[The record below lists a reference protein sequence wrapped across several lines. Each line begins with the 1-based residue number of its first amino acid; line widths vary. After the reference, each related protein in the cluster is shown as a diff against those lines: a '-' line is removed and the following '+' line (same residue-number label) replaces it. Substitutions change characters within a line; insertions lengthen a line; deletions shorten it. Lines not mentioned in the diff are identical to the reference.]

1 MSRYTTTVETS
12 IVDTGAG
19 AAPGERFAGAIVV
32 RAPRLTRLAFST
44 CEGRR
49 EMRARLEALRAR
61 RAAQEQAEQEAY
73 RRAFGV
79 YSRQHEG

>member
-1 MSRYTTTVETS
+1 MRYATSIETS
-12 IVDTGAG
+12 IVDAGAG

-49 EMRARLEALRAR
+49 EMRARLEAIRAR
-61 RAAQEQAEQEAY
+61 RAAQEQVQREAY
-73 RRAFGV
+73 HRAFGV
-79 YSRQHEG
+79 YARQHEG